1 MTVSVEYYVRKIKP
15 FFDAQFNRLDRM
27 VMNGVDGYQSSNVK
41 TFIEEAIFLLLD
53 SIKSREEQ
61 ERILKSF
68 LIREGEDGIN
78 QYEMEQQQIQ
88 LEEQKSLLQSA
99 DSKMTAS
106 LAT

>member
-1 MTVSVEYYVRKIKP
+1 
-15 FFDAQFNRLDRM
+15 M

-68 LIREGEDGIN
+68 LIRESEDGIN
-78 QYEMEQQQIQ
+78 
-88 LEEQKSLLQSA
+88 
-99 DSKMTAS
+99 
-106 LAT
+106 